1 MDTGQKFRGGGTY
14 SSSCNDLKIGVLLDE
29 PKMLP
34 GFDYIFYE
42 VKPSSGRNLP
52 PLPDAWNV
60 INCFADNT
68 MAEKE
73 PDLVATYKGEKAR
86 RGTPRRFLWDWIC
99 PTRTEYRDYCIK
111 FIREVATKKVA
122 GIRLDSVCFPREGY
136 CDCQTCTDA
145 YRKTGENF
153 VDWRTEQISSFVR
166 EVRKNITCE
175 LGLTLEPDPCYGRE
189 RFGLDLAELSKYVD
203 FISTPLYMDYSIV
216 YWLDILANCFRRKLS
231 KPYFIELYAGHPR
244 APTKNLISALAVAS
258 TYADTIILSTYQ
270 AAIAQSL
277 QKEIVTNPSALKFLE
292 ERDCVGMLEILKG
305 WKKLV

>member
-1 MDTGQKFRGGGTY
+1 
-14 SSSCNDLKIGVLLDE
+14 LKIGVLLDE
-29 PKMLP
+29 PKILP
-34 GFDYIFYE
+34 GFDYTFYE
-42 VKPSSGRNLP
+42 VKPSSGRSLP
-52 PLPDAWNV
+52 PLPHAWNV
-60 INCFADNT
+60 INCFADNIR
-68 MAEKE
+68 AEKE
-73 PDLVATYKGEKAR
+73 PDLVATYEGERAQ

-99 PTRTEYRDYCIK
+99 PTRTEYREYCLK
-111 FIREVATKKVA
+111 FIREVADEKVA

-136 CDCQTCTDA
+136 CDCQTCTNA
-145 YRKTGENF
+145 LQKTGENF
-153 VDWRTEQISSFVR
+153 VDWRAEQIGSFVR
-166 EVRKNITCE
+166 EVRENITCE

-216 YWLDILANCFRRKLS
+216 YWLDILANCFRKKLS

-270 AAIAQSL
+270 ADIAQSI
-277 QKEIVTNPSALKFLE
+277 QKEIATDLSAWKFFE
-292 ERDCVGMLEILKG
+292 ERNCVSLLEILNG

>member
-1 MDTGQKFRGGGTY
+1 
-14 SSSCNDLKIGVLLDE
+14 LKIGVLLDE
-29 PKMLP
+29 PKILE

-52 PLPDAWNV
+52 PLSYAWNV

-73 PDLVATYKGEKAR
+73 PGLVATYKGERAR
-86 RGTPRRFLWDWIC
+86 RGTPGRFLWDWIC
-99 PTRTEYRDYCIK
+99 PTRTEYREYCMK
-111 FIREVATKKVA
+111 FIREVADEKVA

-145 YRKTGENF
+145 YQETGVDF
-153 VDWRTEQISSFVR
+153 VDWRAEQIGSFVR
-166 EVRKNITCE
+166 EVRENITCE

-189 RFGLDLAELSKYVD
+189 RFGLDLTELSKYVD

-270 AAIAQSL
+270 AEIAQSL
-277 QKEIVTNPSALKFLE
+277 QKEIATDPSAWRFFE
-292 ERDCVGMLEILKG
+292 ERNCVSMLEILKQ